1 MRRSV
6 NKKEIIVGA
15 RGSLLSVCQTEG
27 VIASLRRKFPGRQF
41 AFHKIVTLGDK
52 GKEWQRTD
60 QGIFVKEIEDALR
73 SGAIDMAVHSA
84 KDMPSSLGSGFT
96 LAAVT
101 KRENPHDVL
110 LTREGTPLNKL
121 MEGALIGTSSLRRQ
135 AQILSIRPDVRIAE
149 LRGNLDTRIKKL
161 NDCFYDAIILA
172 YAGISRMKY
181 RGLRAKVLPVSD
193 MLHAV
198 GQGALGIE
206 VRRQDAAMIK
216 LAKSIDDAPTH
227 ACIAAERAFL
237 KESRAGCRMPVAAYA
252 QIRGGRIVME
262 GLIISLDGKRVV
274 RKNDSAPVKDAVLLG
289 ASLARKVLSAG
300 GKQILE
306 EIRHG

>member
-15 RGSLLSVCQTEG
+15 RGSLLSVCQAES
-27 VIASLRRKFPGRQF
+27 VMASLRRKFPGKQF
-41 AFHKIVTLGDK
+41 VLHKIVTLGDK
-52 GKEWQRTD
+52 CKEWQRTD

-73 SGAIDMAVHSA
+73 RGAIDIAVHSA
-84 KDMPSSLGSGFT
+84 KDMPSTLGRAFT

-121 MEGALIGTSSLRRQ
+121 IEGALIGTSSLRRQ
-135 AQILSIRPDVRIAE
+135 AQILRTRPDVRIAE

-172 YAGISRMKY
+172 YAGIRRMKF
-181 RGLRAKVLPVSD
+181 RGLRAQVLRSSI
-193 MLHAV
+193 MLPAV

-216 LAKSIDDAPTH
+216 LVKTIDDAPTH
-227 ACIAAERAFL
+227 ACISAERAFL

-252 QIRGGRIVME
+252 RIRGGRIVME
-262 GLIISLDGKRVV
+262 GLIISLDGKRAV
-274 RKNDSAPVKDAVLLG
+274 RKKDSAPVKDAVALG
-289 ASLARKVLSAG
+289 ISLARKVLSAG